1 MAFPIGWDS
10 CTPLYRRPFALV
22 FFSVRLVA
30 RTRPGSIRGLLLA
43 QHVRVNSRR
52 QPSRRRVDSLFFFP
66 SSLPPRSRLAA
77 SSARLI
83 LACVRSGADYCR
95 ARARAQDSRINN
107 RRAGDDE
114 RIMTTD
120 AYYNSLSTVRFF
132 FFFSLVRDG
141 ERNSAGTGRRE
152 RNDCNCIN
160 FRAGYSYRDVV
171 AAPPRGNLF
180 LHAEQKSRTSSQR
193 YFRCLSDILWT
204 FALFAFSSPPPPLP
218 LVRKLRKQL

>member
-1 MAFPIGWDS
+1 MYPIVPTPLRARVFFRSPSRSNASGVDPGSPIGTTREGELTS
-10 CTPLYRRPFALV
+10 STLAASGRFAF
-22 FFSVRLVA
+22 FFSFLSSAAFSPRRVVRAADSRVRA
-30 RTRPGSIRGLLLA
+30 FRRGLL
-43 QHVRVNSRR
+43 SRT
-52 QPSRRRVDSLFFFP
+52 
-66 SSLPPRSRLAA
+66 
-77 SSARLI
+77 
-83 LACVRSGADYCR
+83 R
-95 ARARAQDSRINN
+95 ARDSRINN

-114 RIMTTD
+114 RIMTSD

-180 LHAEQKSRTSSQR
+180 LHAEQKFRTSSQR

-204 FALFAFSSPPPPLP
+204 FALFAFSSPLPPLP